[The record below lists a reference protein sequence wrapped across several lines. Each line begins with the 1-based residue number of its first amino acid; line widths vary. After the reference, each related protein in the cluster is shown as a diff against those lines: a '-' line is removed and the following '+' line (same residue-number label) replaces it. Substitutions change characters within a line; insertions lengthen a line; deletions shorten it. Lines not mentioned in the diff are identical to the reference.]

1 MRFLDVAKVY
11 AASGSGGNG
20 CMERRPGKV
29 GAGVSPRTGFP
40 SGRATKKERNHEV
53 S

>member
-1 MRFLDVAKVY
+1 MKFLDVAKVY

-29 GAGVSPRTGFP
+29 GAGEAREPVFRSAARQ
-40 SGRATKKERNHEV
+40 
-53 S
+53 